1 MSYIVVASKFIQAYT
16 DPKVSSPY
24 LRRSYGFHD
33 LTDLVND
40 KIREGYMPKGG
51 VSTFM
56 HSDGYPIYLQAMYNP
71 VPAVPAPPAV
81 PAAAAV
87 AADPV
92 IPRGGTRRSKKARRA

>member
-24 LRRSYGFHD
+24 LRRSYGPD
-33 LTDLVND
+33 LTALVND

-71 VPAVPAPPAV
+71 VPAVPAPPA
-81 PAAAAV
+81 AAAAV